1 MPRRTP
7 TLAILCL
14 LALGVAA
21 LWIVVTMPGVS
32 VGAGLVATG
41 LIASMWWLQHREA
54 QDLRGQATAL
64 RRGLEQAVGAAG
76 GRPVDPSAAAGV
88 VRDRLEAAGDEARAL
103 RAVLEATEAPVL
115 ALGATG
121 AVVAANRG
129 AVALLA
135 PGSSESLRGEP
146 LGQLFPDA
154 RALALLRG
162 AQRGESGRTQA
173 RLLTSEG
180 PRIIEVAAEP
190 VGGGPFAI
198 ADPPAVVMTLHDV
211 TEQATAMR
219 LKTDFVANAS
229 HELRTPLA
237 SIRSAAETLR
247 EVGGEDD
254 AMRDK
259 LISMIA
265 NNAERLEEL
274 SRDLLDLSILES
286 PEAPCAVERV
296 DLLAIADDLRELFS
310 NACTHRRVALE
321 FDLDK
326 RLAETWT
333 DARLVR
339 LVLRNLIDNAIK
351 FAREDTSVRVRGA
364 VLDEARAVNGFRR
377 HGLRLEVVDRGIGIP
392 LAQQQRVFE
401 RFYQID
407 AARTGSTQ
415 RRGTGLGLAIVKH
428 ALRALDGSIRID
440 SVWQQGTTMIVELPG
455 CIDAG

>member
-1 MPRRTP
+1 
-7 TLAILCL
+7 
-14 LALGVAA
+14 
-21 LWIVVTMPGVS
+21 
-32 VGAGLVATG
+32 
-41 LIASMWWLQHREA
+41 
-54 QDLRGQATAL
+54 
-64 RRGLEQAVGAAG
+64 
-76 GRPVDPSAAAGV
+76 
-88 VRDRLEAAGDEARAL
+88 
-103 RAVLEATEAPVL
+103 
-115 ALGATG
+115 
-121 AVVAANRG
+121 
-129 AVALLA
+129 
-135 PGSSESLRGEP
+135 
-146 LGQLFPDA
+146 
-154 RALALLRG
+154 
-162 AQRGESGRTQA
+162 
-173 RLLTSEG
+173 
-180 PRIIEVAAEP
+180 
-190 VGGGPFAI
+190 
-198 ADPPAVVMTLHDV
+198 MTLHDV